1 MNDPLIRSEQR
12 AFHRLEFPSP
22 DCSRIGRQRR
32 EGLDRPARGLRLLI
46 TGQPLSALDEVARG
60 QRLFRSQ
67 TAAST
72 RDLAA
77 RIQNGEIAPHLPD
90 GDIPAAIFHREER
103 HLLNRYRSWAK
114 LRPSPPLELDL

>member
-1 MNDPLIRSEQR
+1 MNDPLTRSEQR

-32 EGLDRPARGLRLLI
+32 EGLDRPVRGSCFLI
-46 TGQPLSALDEVARG
+46 TGQPLPALDEVARG

-67 TAAST
+67 TAASV

-90 GDIPAAIFHREER
+90 GDISAAILHREER
-103 HLLNRYRSWAK
+103 DLLNRYRSWAK
-114 LRPSPPLELDL
+114 LRPSSPLEPDL